1 MQILV
6 ISDTHLTN
14 PSGFPPALIDIA
26 RSSDCIVH
34 AGDFTSLEFYEFLST
49 LGRLEGV
56 RGNSDK
62 PALRGILPM
71 KRTVDIGDA
80 KIGIIHGS
88 GTPFGMARRAAA
100 EFEDVHAVIF
110 GHAHQPIRDNIG
122 GMLVMNPGSPTSNR
136 FQSSNTYGLLTI
148 NGNSITG
155 DIIELPFAKDH

>member
-1 MQILV
+1 
-6 ISDTHLTN
+6 
-14 PSGFPPALIDIA
+14 
-26 RSSDCIVH
+26 
-34 AGDFTSLEFYEFLST
+34 
-49 LGRLEGV
+49 
-56 RGNSDK
+56 
-62 PALRGILPM
+62 
-71 KRTVDIGDA
+71 
-80 KIGIIHGS
+80 
-88 GTPFGMARRAAA
+88 A